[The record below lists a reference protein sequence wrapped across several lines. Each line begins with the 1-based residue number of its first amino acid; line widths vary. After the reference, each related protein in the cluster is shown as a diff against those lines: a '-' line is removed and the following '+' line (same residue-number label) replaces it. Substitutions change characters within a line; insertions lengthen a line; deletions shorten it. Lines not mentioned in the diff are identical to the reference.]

1 MTPQEST
8 DMKIIINDKEY
19 ESGKITRE
27 KYRVF
32 ADAYEKLLEKDAN
45 SLVFSE
51 EDLDRMVKTI
61 VAVYGEQFSFEEATD
76 ALDEISE
83 ILLNFSMINAEIMNK
98 SKLQA
103 EKTAKTDKANVIE
116 IHGKEY
122 TCGKIGRKKYKIF
135 RESYQKLTQPDKMTY
150 TDAELDEMIHAIVAA
165 YDNQFTFEEAAE
177 SLEDVSEILFNFG
190 LINANILKKLKDE
203 AESAKKN
210 LTLQV

>member
-1 MTPQEST
+1 MTPQERT

-165 YDNQFTFEEAAE
+165 YDNQFPFEEAAE